1 MHRLGLYRI
10 AFFSKRLF
18 IIMAITVVP
27 TYFLSILWLR
37 LPLTLHWIADISGIL
52 QLLVLFYFF
61 KILSV
66 IQKNTTIKF
75 NCSTRWLWRFASI
88 AFILK
93 IILQMLS
100 TIPYLSHFAFGF
112 RPVVIGYLHL
122 SFVGIISLFIL
133 GYINEFIHRFRGNV
147 SGVGAIIFVTGF
159 IVQEVI
165 LMLQGLEAMNVEPIK
180 SANIILFYCAIL
192 MAAGLIWI
200 TSGIMR
206 TQEHE
211 ELKSIR

>member
-1 MHRLGLYRI
+1 L
-10 AFFSKRLF
+10 
-18 IIMAITVVP
+18 
-27 TYFLSILWLR
+27 
-37 LPLTLHWIADISGIL
+37 
-52 QLLVLFYFF
+52 
-61 KILSV
+61 
-66 IQKNTTIKF
+66 KNETIKF
-75 NCSTRWLWRFASI
+75 NWSTRWLWRFASI

-100 TIPYLSHFAFGF
+100 TIPFLSHFAFGF

-165 LMLQGLEAMNVEPIK
+165 LMLQGLEAMEITPLPYA
-180 SANIILFYCAIL
+180 SMILFACALL
-192 MAAGLIWI
+192 MAIGLIWI
-200 TSGIMR
+200 TAGIMKR
-206 TQEHE
+206 E
-211 ELKSIR
+211 KAP